1 MWKIVIIKI
10 FYNNKFKM
18 SDSRTV
24 KPMAK
29 INPKKN
35 KIKKGKESKSV
46 KVASVKETHIV
57 HENTVTSKKIT
68 TLSSKKRSVPSVQTS
83 KTNKSSPIVETPDVI
98 TDDVLNEC
106 ISLIIEIDPNQERT
120 KAALIETLEN
130 MVINA
135 IKNPSLYNNNRRI
148 AIRKVLSDLKV
159 QYINTSVIELDKTRE
174 QQNKLINKIDENV
187 FKQKIDL
194 TAATKIE
201 DKESQIKVFCDSK
214 KFWEIESKRRIA
226 PPPKEK
232 EAVFKKT
239 RGNRKLPKDIE
250 KQIYG

>member
-1 MWKIVIIKI
+1 
-10 FYNNKFKM
+10 M
-18 SDSRTV
+18 SHTV

-35 KIKKGKESKSV
+35 KIKKGKESKSI
-46 KVASVKETHIV
+46 KVVPIKEVPIV
-57 HENTVTSKKIT
+57 HENVTSSKRIS
-68 TLSSKKRSVPSVQTS
+68 TLSSKKKSIPDTQTS
-83 KTNKSSPIVETPDVI
+83 KTKETVEVSDII

-106 ISLIIEIDPNQERT
+106 IALIIEIDPNQERT

-130 MVINA
+130 MIINGS
-135 IKNPSLYNNNRRI
+135 KNPTLYTNNRKI

-159 QYINTSVIELDKTRE
+159 QYINTGVIELDKTRE
-174 QQNKLINKIDENV
+174 QQNKLINKIDENI

-194 TAATKIE
+194 TAITKVE

-214 KFWEIESKRRIA
+214 KFWEIESKKKLA